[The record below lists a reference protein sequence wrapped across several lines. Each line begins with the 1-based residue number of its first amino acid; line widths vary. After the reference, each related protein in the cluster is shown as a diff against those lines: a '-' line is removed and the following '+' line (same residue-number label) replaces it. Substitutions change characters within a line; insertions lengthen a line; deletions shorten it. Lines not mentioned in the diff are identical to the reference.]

1 MNAEI
6 VLLPDINPYPFQY
19 ELLAKLLPVLDKL
32 LDENPYPPGRRT
44 ESQTA

>member
-6 VLLPDINPYPFQY
+6 VLLPDINPYPLQY

-32 LDENPYPPGRRT
+32 LDEHPYPPGRRT

>member
-6 VLLPDINPYPFQY
+6 VLLPDINPYLLRY
-19 ELLAKLLPVLDKL
+19 ELLAQLLPVLVKL
-32 LDENPYPPGRRT
+32 LDELPYPPLRT